1 VRTGDGAERQL
12 ERVTVKSTW
21 HVSGMRA
28 TGSNDVTVND
38 LFVPEE
44 LSVRFGVQPRIDR
57 PLYRHGYVL
66 SLAGAGCGTIVL
78 GVAATAVDEM
88 ARLAGVKDHGVLAGN
103 PAPRHLRLTAT
114 RFWNP
119 TGSAGTP
126 APTQPDL

>member
-66 SLAGAGCGTIVL
+66 SLAGQG
-78 GVAATAVDEM
+78 AA
-88 ARLAGVKDHGVLAGN
+88 RSSLAS
-103 PAPRHLRLTAT
+103 PRPPSMR
-114 RFWNP
+114 WP
-119 TGSAGTP
+119 GWPG
-126 APTQPDL
+126 